1 MAGIVKPLNTIV
13 IRGNPNV
20 IEYKDGS
27 SGAIK
32 PGDLVYLSGTNTIS
46 EGGAPTGSTN
56 TGIGWA
62 SYEHANSSVRPAT
75 RATAYASG
83 CPAIPTILRGSGS
96 IIMAAVTDVTA
107 SMPLT
112 GQASAGEMI
121 QGIVGTNHIY
131 AVALEAKTGTGLAP
145 VIAL

>member
-1 MAGIVKPLNTIV
+1 MAGIVEPFNTIV

-20 IEYKDGS
+20 VEYKS
-27 SGAIK
+27 AAESTIK
-32 PGDLVYLSGTNTIS
+32 PGDLVYLSGANTIS
-46 EGGAPTGSTN
+46 EGGAATGSTN

-75 RATAYASG
+75 RATAYAAA
-83 CPAIPTILRGSGS
+83 CPAVPVILRGSGS
-96 IIMAAVTDVTA
+96 IIMAAVTDVAA

-112 GQASAGEMI
+112 GQAAAGEMI

-131 AVALEAKTGTGLAP
+131 AIALKAKTGTGLAP